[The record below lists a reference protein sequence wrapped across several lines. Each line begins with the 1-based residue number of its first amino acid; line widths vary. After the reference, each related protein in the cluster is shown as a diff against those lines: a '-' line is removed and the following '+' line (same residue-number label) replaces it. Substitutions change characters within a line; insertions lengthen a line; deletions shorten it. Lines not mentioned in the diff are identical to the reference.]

1 MWSVYEHPTH
11 APIISYSGTLSYPY
25 IFSVPGGIRGYTHM
39 TTVITVK
46 VKGDLEDRYLDAKDK
61 LGEEK
66 TKSDLVRELIQA
78 GFRERD
84 VPLFARLDLPNRVAA
99 QMEDDRERGESDEVV
114 IRRFITE
121 AVDAREANV
130 LDAIDAGEDLRD
142 IVKEEQKQGE
152 TLDDAV
158 RRLRRIG
165 AEQTTPRRLYRVS
178 SFRTIFASFTFFG
191 LGFLPASLA
200 AYIITSGPGY
210 WLLLI
215 LFLSCLLLSAFLAA
229 GNMLASLALTGMLL
243 RPQLA
248 RAKEALDERGVS
260 LSRPL
265 SDE

>member
-1 MWSVYEHPTH
+1 
-11 APIISYSGTLSYPY
+11 
-25 IFSVPGGIRGYTHM
+25 M

-66 TKSDLVRELIQA
+66 TKSDLVRELMKA

-152 TLDDAV
+152 SLDDAV
-158 RRLRRIG
+158 RRLVRAG
-165 AEQTTPRRLYRVS
+165 AEHTRDARLRRLGG
-178 SFRTIFASFTFFG
+178 TWGAKTAI
-191 LGFLPASLA
+191 GFLLVS
-200 AYIITSGPGY
+200 IIP
-210 WLLLI
+210 
-215 LFLSCLLLSAFLAA
+215 
-229 GNMLASLALTGMLL
+229 LALVLTAPGSIAGVAAAVGVVTSALMWVLGL
-243 RPQLA
+243 VAIAISIVANILLA
-248 RAKEALDERGVS
+248 RPFRATFGFGVGDAGADT
-260 LSRPL
+260 RATAG
-265 SDE
+265 E